1 MIGYLSLARETF
13 DVEFAQSKFK
23 QAKDLLESITSEI
36 IGFDQLITNDEIA
49 NEALDFFKSN
59 ECEKVFLFQTTFTDA
74 KFILNFS
81 KIFGR

>member
-36 IGFDQLITNDEIA
+36 IGFDLSLIHI
-49 NEALDFFKSN
+49 
-59 ECEKVFLFQTTFTDA
+59 
-74 KFILNFS
+74 
-81 KIFGR
+81 